1 MTEDIVTKL
10 TRGEPGPALIEAAQ
24 EIRQLRNLLTA
35 VREENERLRVKLES
49 LHGKYERI
57 STEALSRHFGVS
69 GREAVRAQDSIG
81 FMYRERA

>member
-1 MTEDIVTKL
+1 MSEDITIRL

-35 VREENERLRVKLES
+35 TREENERLRVKLES
-49 LHGKYERI
+49 MDGKYERI
-57 STEALSRHFGVS
+57 STDILARQFDVPRS
-69 GREAVRAQDSIG
+69 EAVRAQDNIG